1 MLEPVA
7 LLLCCRF
14 LAGSS
19 TAPYLSGQPL
29 SLSPD
34 LVESF
39 ILAPPPNLSKLINHH
54 QSPRE
59 RKASPSS
66 LPGRLSRALSL
77 GTIPS
82 LSRTGMS
89 EMLRPGML
97 LALQIVI
104 LSHFQIQASC
114 LVEVDQ
120 PHCTRSLH
128 LQVFNHYFVAVSANH
143 LTLLVFLCPR
153 LLFIKVGKPAIVPR
167 PISNSFSGGVRNIEF
182 RICQAAPSHQ
192 SCSSQHRRPEAPF
205 VFYGT

>member
-19 TAPYLSGQPL
+19 TAPHLSGQPL

-39 ILAPPPNLSKLINHH
+39 VPAPPPNLSKLINHH

-89 EMLRPGML
+89 EMLWAGML
-97 LALQIVI
+97 VALQVVI
-104 LSHFQIQASC
+104 SSHFQIRGSC

-120 PHCTRSLH
+120 PRCTKSLH
-128 LQVFNHYFVAVSANH
+128 LQVFNHYFVAVSADH
-143 LTLLVFLCPR
+143 LDTFD
-153 LLFIKVGKPAIVPR
+153 
-167 PISNSFSGGVRNIEF
+167 FSL
-182 RICQAAPSHQ
+182 
-192 SCSSQHRRPEAPF
+192 SQITFH
-205 VFYGT
+205 